1 MLACSATKVPG
12 IHGEWTIK
20 VLFGE
25 DADYGFAGYRRS
37 CHAMKREPE
46 GWARWWIIWEKG
58 QSWYAEVTALKT
70 PPVSVAHSF
79 ARALGGSAWDDCSG
93 MS

>member
-1 MLACSATKVPG
+1 MLACSPTKVPG